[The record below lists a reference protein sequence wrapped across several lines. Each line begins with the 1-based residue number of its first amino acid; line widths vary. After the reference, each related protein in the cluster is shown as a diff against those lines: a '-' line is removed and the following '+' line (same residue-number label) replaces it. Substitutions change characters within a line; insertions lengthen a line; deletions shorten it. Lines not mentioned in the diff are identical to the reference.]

1 MILLLLLNAHTM
13 HAVCESISSKCIIV
27 LDAVRSL
34 LSSYLVIYWWIESIQ
49 IEFHASHHNF
59 IWVLVKWRLMIWC
72 TRNTQP
78 HIHSPHHTHDHL
90 YTCAQC
96 THTHKK
102 KKKMSI
108 RNIDKYIY
116 HTSAIWK
123 QKHPKSF
130 FRAKNGVALNWM
142 CSGGKEE
149 FSKCYFISMPL

>member
-1 MILLLLLNAHTM
+1 M
-13 HAVCESISSKCIIV
+13 HAVCESISRKCIIV

-78 HIHSPHHTHDHL
+78 HIHTPHHTHDHL
-90 YTCAQC
+90 YTWAQC

-102 KKKMSI
+102 KKRKCLFAISTNTFTIHQPYESKSIPRAFFELKMVWHSI
-108 RNIDKYIY
+108 ECVAVEK
-116 HTSAIWK
+116 
-123 QKHPKSF
+123 KSLASVISYRCRFNFSHF
-130 FRAKNGVALNWM
+130 F
-142 CSGGKEE
+142 SS
-149 FSKCYFISMPL
+149 F